1 MIDTGFA
8 DTAIDTV
15 FVRQLGLIDYHTAL
29 DRMREFTLSR
39 NKQTPDEFW
48 LLEHYPVYTQ
58 GYSCSLVPFADTS
71 IPIVATDRGGQIT
84 YHGPGQLII
93 YLLIDTRRRELGIR
107 NFVRS
112 IEQAMLNVLDFY
124 GIEGSV
130 RSDVPGVYVDRKKI
144 ASLGIRVLR
153 GCTYH
158 GMSLN
163 VDMDLSP
170 FQNIAVC
177 GVEDL
182 QVTMLTE
189 HGFDRTLN
197 DVSERCVQSLASN
210 LGFTGYHYCQ

>member
-1 MIDTGFA
+1 MIDTGLA

-15 FVRQLGLIDYHTAL
+15 FVRQLGLIDYHTAH

-39 NKQTPDEFW
+39 NQQTPDEFW
-48 LLEHYPVYTQ
+48 LLEHHPVYTQ

-84 YHGPGQLII
+84 YHGPGQLIV

-112 IEQAMLNVLDFY
+112 IEQAILTVLDFY
-124 GIEGSV
+124 GIEGSI

-158 GMSLN
+158 GLSLN

-177 GVEDL
+177 GVKDL
-182 QVTMLTE
+182 QVTMLKE
-189 HGFDRTLN
+189 QGFDGTLN
-197 DVSERCVQSLASN
+197 EVSERCILSLASS
-210 LGFTGYHYCQ
+210 LGFTDFQYC